1 MSLTLEERSRRVKR
15 AATTRG
21 DSWGTAKSVEPSKAF
36 DLAQSARVRNYRSRW
51 CNSHVTLRAVPTVH
65 PRIALTRDTELD
77 EALKVGASVL
87 GPSQPTS
94 RVARELILRGAK
106 ELLANPGPELDRWLG
121 QRGATPAAR
130 STEEMLAV
138 AGNLGAPDPENPRPL
153 SDALAEMR
161 AEEDR

>member
-1 MSLTLEERSRRVKR
+1 MS
-15 AATTRG
+15 
-21 DSWGTAKSVEPSKAF
+21 
-36 DLAQSARVRNYRSRW
+36 
-51 CNSHVTLRAVPTVH
+51 TVH
-65 PRIALTRDTELD
+65 PRIALTRDPELD

-106 ELLANPGPELDRWLG
+106 DLLANLGSELDRWLSEL
-121 QRGATPAAR
+121 GAAPATR
-130 STEEMLAV
+130 STGELLA
-138 AGNLGAPDPENPRPL
+138 AAASLDAPDPENPRPL